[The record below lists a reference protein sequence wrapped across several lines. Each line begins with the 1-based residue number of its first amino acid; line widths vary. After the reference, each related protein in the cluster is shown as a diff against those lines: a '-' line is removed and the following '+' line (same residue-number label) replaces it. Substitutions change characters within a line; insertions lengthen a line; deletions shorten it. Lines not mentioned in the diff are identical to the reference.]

1 MTYHLSRSRL
11 LSLSLFSLCFLPLS
25 SHALTLAE
33 AVKFAIER
41 DAGYAASLSG
51 VKAVEEQPEQAKAQ
65 LKPSV
70 SLSSR
75 QLTESYRMPSSQS
88 GKSTRQE
95 SIQSHYLQFS
105 QPIYNPK
112 LWRSLSLAEQRV
124 VQAKL
129 AQEKSLQDLISKVSD
144 AYFAVLLQQA
154 YLQLSSQQRQ
164 TIEDRLAQVSAAM
177 EVGYASQLDVNSLQ
191 AERDDMLAKQLLDEQ
206 QLILARKHLAQIT
219 GQTLPDQLL
228 LPKIDTKQLLAELVS
243 SPDDFLSAI
252 SHNLLVQLKVV
263 EADIARNE
271 VAVRE
276 SEHSPTVNLGG
287 YYSQTDGTNYLAQ
300 KFDDQV
306 VYVELSLPLYQG
318 GMTDSRV
325 REGKAQTESLEQQV
339 LAQTR
344 DTHQQVQQAL
354 ASLTTTGERLTAI
367 HQAIAS
373 GETYLESIE
382 EGFRLGLRDI
392 SEVSRAK
399 AQLLTN
405 KREQIKTQLDFVSTI
420 LRLYTQVGQLTPET
434 IAQLDRHLMMP
445 TEILTPPQGSS
456 TVQLA
461 SASGHTNKVAKSTPS
476 TLPTTVTAKVVDNSA
491 MPSVNRSDE
500 QPLAVPSN
508 WTEHH
513 QQTIAQLKGLQE
525 KGVTHTIQLM
535 SDVWR
540 ARDGFIGQARAR
552 LKPLPEQSTF
562 VIDYQLSDGRQRIAL
577 IYGTYSGSDSAQ
589 SALRELP
596 QEVLKHQPMLKRIDQ
611 IIKGMEGF
619 SLTDAP

>member
-1 MTYHLSRSRL
+1 MTHCLSRPRL
-11 LSLSLFSLCFLPLS
+11 LSLSLLSVCLFPLS

-41 DAGYAASLSG
+41 DAGYAASLSS
-51 VKAVEEQPEQAKAQ
+51 VKAAEEQPEQAKAQ
-65 LKPSV
+65 LKPSL

-75 QLTESYRMPSSQS
+75 QLTESYRMPSSS
-88 GKSTRQE
+88 TGKSTRQE

-129 AQEKSLQDLISKVSD
+129 IQEKSLQDLIAKVGD
-144 AYFAVLLQQA
+144 AYFSVLLQQA
-154 YLQLSSQQRQ
+154 YLQLSIQQRQ
-164 TIEDRLAQVSAAM
+164 TIEDRLAQVTAAM

-219 GQTLPDQLL
+219 GQSLPDQLT
-228 LPKIDTKQLLAELVS
+228 LPKIDTKQLLTQLVS
-243 SPDDFLSAI
+243 SPDEFLSAI
-252 SHNLLVQLKVV
+252 SHNLLVQIKVV

-276 SEHSPTVNLGG
+276 SEHAPTVNLGG

-325 REGKAQTESLEQQV
+325 REGKAQSESLEQQV

-354 ASLTTTGERLTAI
+354 ASLTTSGERLTAI
-367 HQAIAS
+367 HQAISS
-373 GETYLESIE
+373 GEIYLESIE

-405 KREQIKTQLDFVSTI
+405 KREQVKTQLDFVSTI

-434 IAQLDRHLMMP
+434 IAQLDHQLVIP
-445 TEILTPPQGSS
+445 AEPLTTPASPRSNNA
-456 TVQLA
+456 TQLA
-461 SASGHTNKVAKSTPS
+461 SSNQPKKML
-476 TLPTTVTAKVVDNSA
+476 LPTSA
-491 MPSVNRSDE
+491 TNNAPVMVKNTSETTSDHSNE
-500 QPLAVPSN
+500 GLATPSN

-513 QQTIAQLKGLQE
+513 QQTIAQLKALQE

-540 ARDGFIGQARAR
+540 TRDGFMGQARAR

-562 VIDYQLSDGRQRIAL
+562 VIDYQLADGRQRIAL
-577 IYGTYSGSDSAQ
+577 IYGSYSGNDSAE
-589 SALRELP
+589 SALQTLP
-596 QEVLKHQPMLKRIDQ
+596 QEVLKHQPMLKRLDQ
-611 IIKGMEGF
+611 IIKGMESF